1 MATIITRI
9 LGATAKGTPLTSAEV
24 DTNFINLNTEVGE
37 KMAKSANLGDLA
49 DLASARINLQ
59 VYSQQ
64 TTEILV
70 SEVAMA
76 MAIAL
81 G

>member
-9 LGATAKGTPLTSAEV
+9 LGATAKGTPLTAAEI
-24 DTNFINLNTEVGE
+24 DTNFINLNTEVGQ
-37 KMAKSANLGDLA
+37 KMVKSANLSDVA
-49 DLASARINLQ
+49 DLLTARTNLQ
-59 VYSQQ
+59 VYSQTQ
-64 TTEILV
+64 VDDQAI
-70 SEVAMA
+70 A

>member
-9 LGATAKGTPLTSAEV
+9 LGATAKGTPLTSAEI

-37 KMAKSANLGDLA
+37 KMVKDANLSDIVDLPA
-49 DLASARINLQ
+49 ARTNLQ
-59 VYSQQ
+59 VYSQTQ
-64 TTEILV
+64 VNNKAIE
-70 SEVAMA
+70 

>member
-9 LGATAKGTPLTSAEV
+9 LGATAKGSPLSNAEI
-24 DTNFINLNTEVGE
+24 DANFINLNDELAE
-37 KMAKSANLGDLA
+37 KMTKSANLSDVADVATARTNLA
-49 DLASARINLQ
+49 VSSTSQ
-59 VYSQQ
+59 VNAKA
-64 TTEILV
+64 I
-70 SEVAMA
+70 A

>member
-9 LGATAKGTPLTSAEV
+9 LGATAKGAPLSSTEV
-24 DTNFINLNTEVGE
+24 DTNFINLNTELGE
-37 KMAKSANLGDLA
+37 KMVKSANLSDIEDLPA
-49 DLASARINLQ
+49 ARTNLQ
-59 VYSQQ
+59 VYSQ
-64 TTEILV
+64 TEVDNKAI
-70 SEVAMA
+70 E